1 MIATRRD
8 ISWTVIGVPMK
19 SRSGPTVED
28 FWNSVVRLIVETEDT
43 TKNSMFV
50 LVVRSALGPSG
61 RRVKGTK

>member
-1 MIATRRD
+1 LIAILRD
-8 ISWTVIGVPMK
+8 ISWMLVGVPME